1 MVRYFQRARK
11 AVLLIV
17 VVLFIVAGYGAEAA
31 DDAMDFFKG
40 KVVEFIVPYSMGG
53 GYDSI
58 ARALAPVMEK
68 YLPGAKIIVKNV
80 TGGGGLVGTNKL
92 YAARPDGLTI
102 GIMNTAGVVFNQALE
117 SPDVKYDVTQF
128 SWLGRVT
135 SEPHVIKVGG
145 KSPFK
150 SVDDLR
156 KAGRPIVFSSQG
168 VGDDDHFGQVI
179 VFNALGIPLKNILG
193 FPGATE
199 ATLAAVRGDVD
210 GTSTSYSSGLALTK
224 SGDMRVILQITL
236 ERDPRM
242 AEVPTVLEVAPKET
256 HFKAK
261 AIASIFSLDRTVAGP
276 PGIPAD
282 RLEALRQAFKKAV
295 EDQAYVEWALK
306 SERPVMYMSGDALK
320 EFAKETM
327 ELARQIKADLEGALK
342 AGQ

>member
-1 MVRYFQRARK
+1 MIKHSRRAKAMMVLALACLLVLGACGARASES
-11 AVLLIV
+11 AL
-17 VVLFIVAGYGAEAA
+17 
-31 DDAMDFFKG
+31 DFFKG
-40 KVVEFIVPYSMGG
+40 KVIEFIVPYSMGG

-80 TGGGGLVGTNKL
+80 SGGGGLVGTNKL
-92 YAARPDGLTI
+92 YTARPDGLTI
-102 GIMNTAGVVFNQALE
+102 GILNTAGVAFNQALG

-128 SWLGRVT
+128 SWIGRVT
-135 SEPHVIKVGG
+135 AEPHVIKVGG

-150 SVDDLR
+150 SVEDLR

-179 VFNALGIPLKNILG
+179 VFKALGIPLKNVLG
-193 FPGATE
+193 FPGSTE

-210 GTSTSYSSGLALTK
+210 GTSTSYSSGLALVQ
-224 SGDMRVILQITL
+224 SGDIRIILQITL
-236 ERDPRM
+236 ERHPLLPD
-242 AEVPTVLEVAPKET
+242 VPTVLEVVPKET
-256 HFKAK
+256 HYKAK

-276 PGIPAD
+276 PGIPAE

-295 EDQAYVEWALK
+295 EDPAYAEWAQK
-306 SERPVMYMSGDALK
+306 TERPVMYMSGDALQK
-320 EFAKETM
+320 FVKETM
-327 ELARQIKADLEGALK
+327 DLAMTIKPDLVEALK